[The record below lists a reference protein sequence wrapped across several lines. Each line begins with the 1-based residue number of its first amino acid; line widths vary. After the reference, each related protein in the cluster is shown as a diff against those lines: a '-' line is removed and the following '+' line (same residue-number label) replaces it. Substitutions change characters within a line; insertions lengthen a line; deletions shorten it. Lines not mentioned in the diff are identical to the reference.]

1 MGSRWMR
8 NSFVYLLILVAVIT
22 IVVVFFRGNEDGT
35 DKKDLS
41 TFIADAR
48 NGAIQKVEVSGN
60 SLKITQTDGE
70 TTYTTRKEDGA
81 SIYTVL
87 SDNGVSPEQV
97 SKMTVEIKEPSR
109 FGDWVGLLLSSLPIL
124 IFIGLIIFM
133 MRQAQGSNSQA
144 MSFGKS
150 RARMFTANKPSVT
163 FVDVAGVDEAK
174 EELQEVVEFLK
185 YPEKFVALGARI
197 PRGVLLVGPP
207 GTGKTLLARAVAG
220 EAGVPFFSIS
230 GSEFVEMFVGVGAS
244 RVRDLFDQAKRN
256 SPCIIFVDEIDAV
269 GRQRGA
275 GLGGSHD
282 EREQTLNQILVEMDG
297 FDTNTNVIVVA
308 ATNRPDILDP
318 ALLRPGRFD
327 RQVVIDAPDVKGRVA
342 ILEVHSK
349 GKPLDKDVQ
358 IDVLAKRTPGFSG
371 ADLANLVNEAA
382 IMAARFNKK
391 RISMPEFEEAIDRV
405 LLGPERKSRIR
416 SVKENEMVAYHESGH
431 AIVAYMQKDFDPLFK
446 ITIVSRGMAGGYTL
460 ALPDEDRHLNTRSYL
475 EKRLAMM
482 LGGHAAE
489 EAVFGE
495 MSTGASDDISK
506 VTKTARQMVTRYGM
520 SERLGPR
527 TFGQKEEL
535 VFLGREISEQ
545 RDYSEKLAEEIDE
558 EVRRLIDRAHDLAR
572 SIIRENRPKLDQMAR
587 KLLEVES
594 LEGDALIA
602 LMEAPTDQDPPVDQP
617 VAPPPAPTPPPVEPE
632 VRPEGDA
639 PRGRP
644 GLAWGSQNT

>member
-8 NSFVYLLILVAVIT
+8 NSFVYLMILVAVIAV
-22 IVVVFFRGNEDGT
+22 VVVFFRPSGGET
-35 DKKDLS
+35 ESQPLS
-41 TFIADAR
+41 TVIEHAKNKEIEKIVVDGDKLTVTPTGGEEEYTSRKEADAS
-48 NGAIQKVEVSGN
+48 IFQI
-60 SLKITQTDGE
+60 LGE
-70 TTYTTRKEDGA
+70 
-81 SIYTVL
+81 
-87 SDNGVSPEQV
+87 NGVDTSQV
-97 SKMTVEIKEPSR
+97 SIEVKEPSR
-109 FGDWVGLLLSSLPIL
+109 FGNWIGILLNFLPLLL
-124 IFIGLIIFM
+124 FIGLIFFF

-163 FVDVAGVDEAK
+163 FIDVAGVDEAK

-185 YPEKFVALGARI
+185 YPEKFIALGARI

-256 SPCIIFVDEIDAV
+256 SPCIVFVDEIDAV

-342 ILEVHSK
+342 ILEVHTK
-349 GKPLDKDVQ
+349 GKPLDKDVAL
-358 IDVLAKRTPGFSG
+358 DNLAKRTPGFSG

-382 IMAARFNKK
+382 IMAARQNKK
-391 RISMPEFEEAIDRV
+391 RVGMPEFEEAIDRV
-405 LLGPERKSRIR
+405 MMGPERKSRVR
-416 SVKENEMVAYHESGH
+416 SVRENEMVAYHESGH
-431 AIVAYMQKDFDPLFK
+431 ALVAYKLQDFDPLYK

-460 ALPDEDRHLNTRSYL
+460 ALPEEDRHINTKAYL
-475 EKRLAMM
+475 EKRLAMA

-489 EAVFGE
+489 EIIFGE
-495 MSTGASDDISK
+495 MSTGPSDDISK
-506 VTKTARQMVTRYGM
+506 VTKLARSMVTRYGM

-535 VFLGREISEQ
+535 IFLGREISEQ
-545 RDYSEKLAEEIDE
+545 RDYSEKVAEEIDD
-558 EVRRLIDRAHDLAR
+558 EVRRIIDRAHELAR
-572 SIIRENRPKLDQMAR
+572 NICRENRAKLDQLAQ
-587 KLLEVES
+587 KLLEVET
-594 LEGDALIA
+594 LEGEALLA
-602 LMEAPTDQDPPVDQP
+602 LMQSPTDGEQP
-617 VAPPPAPTPPPVEPE
+617 VEEEPAPPPSTPPPPEPE
-632 VRPEGDA
+632 TRPEERPKGR
-639 PRGRP
+639 PRP
-644 GLAWGSQNT
+644 GLAWGN

>member
-1 MGSRWMR
+1 MR
-8 NSFVYLLILVAVIT
+8 NSFVYLLILVAVIV
-22 IVVVFFRGNEDGT
+22 IVVAFFRPSGGGDSKR
-35 DKKDLS
+35 DFS
-41 TFIADAR
+41 QVISDAR
-48 NGAIQKVEVSGN
+48 AGQIAKIEVSGD
-60 SLKITQTDGE
+60 SLKVELSSGTK
-70 TTYTTRKEDGA
+70 YSSRKESGSSVVEILQTNNVD
-81 SIYTVL
+81 
-87 SDNGVSPEQV
+87 V
-97 SKMTVEIKEPSR
+97 SKIPIEVKEPSQ
-109 FGDWVGLLLSSLPIL
+109 FGDWLGLLIQFLPIL
-124 IFIGLIIFM
+124 IFIGLIVFM

-163 FVDVAGVDEAK
+163 FADVAGVDEAK

-256 SPCIIFVDEIDAV
+256 APCIVFVDEIDAV

-342 ILEVHSK
+342 ILNVHSK
-349 GKPLDKDVQ
+349 GKPLDKDVSL
-358 IDVLAKRTPGFSG
+358 DALAKRTPGFSG

-382 IMAARFNKK
+382 ILAARGSKK
-391 RISMPEFEEAIDRV
+391 RIAMEEFEEAIDRV
-405 LLGPERKSRIR
+405 MLGPERKSRVMSAR
-416 SVKENEMVAYHESGH
+416 EKEMVAYHEAGH
-431 AIVAYMQKDFDPLFK
+431 AVVAYFLSNFDPLYK
-446 ITIVSRGMAGGYTL
+446 ITIVSRGMAGGYTM
-460 ALPDEDRHLNTRSYL
+460 ALPEEDRRLNTKSYL
-475 EKRLAMM
+475 ENQLAFA
-482 LGGHAAE
+482 LGGHVAE
-489 EAVFGE
+489 ELVFGE
-495 MSTGASDDISK
+495 MSTGPTDDISK
-506 VTKTARQMVTRYGM
+506 VTKIARAMVTRYGM

-527 TFGQKEEL
+527 TFGHKEEL
-535 VFLGREISEQ
+535 IFLGREISEQ
-545 RDYSEKLAEEIDE
+545 RDYSEKIAESIDD
-558 EVRRLIDRAHDLAR
+558 EVRRLIDRAHSLAR
-572 SIIRENRPKLDQMAR
+572 EILNEHRPKLDQLAKR
-587 KLLEVES
+587 LIEVET
-594 LEGDALIA
+594 LEGEELMKLMKAPVDADLEEEA
-602 LMEAPTDQDPPVDQP
+602 APEAPPA
-617 VAPPPAPTPPPVEPE
+617 APPSPTADKQESEPPPK
-632 VRPEGDA
+632 GA
-639 PRGRP
+639 PRP
-644 GLAWGSQNT
+644 GLAWGTGA

>member
-8 NSFVYLLILVAVIT
+8 NSFVYLMILVAVIA
-22 IVVVFFRGNEDGT
+22 IVVVFFRPSSDAT
-35 DKKDLS
+35 SSKDLS
-41 TFIADAR
+41 QVIADAKSEQVEKIEVKG
-48 NGAIQKVEVSGN
+48 NDLKVTLVN
-60 SLKITQTDGE
+60 Q
-70 TTYTTRKEDGA
+70 TTYKSRKEDGA
-81 SIYTVL
+81 SIFTIL
-87 SDNGVSPEQV
+87 SENGVDTSRVPIDIQKASALGNWV
-97 SKMTVEIKEPSR
+97 S
-109 FGDWVGLLLSSLPIL
+109 LLLNFLPLL
-124 IFIGLIIFM
+124 IFIGLIFFM

-163 FVDVAGVDEAK
+163 FMDVAGVDEAK

-185 YPEKFVALGARI
+185 YPEKFIALGARI

-256 SPCIIFVDEIDAV
+256 APCIVFVDEIDAV

-297 FDTNTNVIVVA
+297 FDTNTNVIVIA

-327 RQVVIDAPDVKGRVA
+327 RTVVIDAPDVKGRVA

-349 GKPLDKDVQ
+349 GKPLEKEVSLDN
-358 IDVLAKRTPGFSG
+358 LAKRTPGFSG

-382 IMAARFNKK
+382 ILAARVNKK
-391 RISMPEFEEAIDRV
+391 RVGTDEFEEAIDRV
-405 LLGPERKSRIR
+405 MMGPERKSRVR
-416 SVKENEMVAYHESGH
+416 SARENEMVAYHESGH
-431 AIVAYMQKDFDPLFK
+431 AVVAYMLEDFDPLYK

-460 ALPDEDRHLNTRSYL
+460 ALPEEDRHINTKAYL
-475 EKRLAMM
+475 EKRLAMA

-489 EAVFGE
+489 ELVFGE
-495 MSTGASDDISK
+495 MSTGPSDDISK
-506 VTKTARQMVTRYGM
+506 VTKLARQMVTRYGM

-535 VFLGREISEQ
+535 IFLGREISEQ
-545 RDYSEKLAEEIDE
+545 RDYSEKVAEEIDD
-558 EVRRLIDRAHDLAR
+558 EVRRIIDRAHELAR
-572 SIIRENRPKLDQMAR
+572 QILRDHRPKLDQLAK
-587 KLLEVES
+587 KLIEVETLDGEQLAALMQS
-594 LEGDALIA
+594 PSDGDA
-602 LMEAPTDQDPPVDQP
+602 PPAAEQP
-617 VAPPPAPTPPPVEPE
+617 ATPPPSTPPPVEPE
-632 VRPEGDA
+632 VRPDDDT
-639 PRGRP
+639 PRGRPRP
-644 GLAWGSQNT
+644 GLAWGN